1 MIISETEG
9 FFSMHTS
16 KFFLYRFVHYMW
28 FLEDE
33 FKLVVVHKFK
43 ESTFYRLFPYYLK
56 TERRLE
62 SLGITMSAIATLML
76 PGLSFF
82 TFPSSSFVQPR
93 SSKSLFLSFFSISLI
108 SFSAFFIFFPI
119 FIHPLIYF
127 SSWSYFILFFYISFT
142 SFFLFSLSFSFSHSS
157 PSSFV
162 FFLLYF
168 FFRQCLFIKAYMK
181 FTQ

>member
-16 KFFLYRFVHYMW
+16 KFFLYRFVHYML

-76 PGLSFF
+76 PRLILFHVSFF
-82 TFPSSSFVQPR
+82 QFRSTKILQVSFP
-93 SSKSLFLSFFSISLI
+93 
-108 SFSAFFIFFPI
+108 
-119 FIHPLIYF
+119 
-127 SSWSYFILFFYISFT
+127 
-142 SFFLFSLSFSFSHSS
+142 
-157 PSSFV
+157 
-162 FFLLYF
+162 FLLLDFSNF
-168 FFRQCLFIKAYMK
+168 FFRFLHFFPNIYSSSYLLQLLVVLYFISLYFLHFALPLFLVLLLLPLFPLLLRLLLAL
-181 FTQ
+181 FLL

>member
-9 FFSMHTS
+9 FFSMHAS

-93 SSKSLFLSFFSISLI
+93 SSKSLFFSFFSIYLT
-108 SFSAFFIFFPI
+108 SFSTFFIFFPN
-119 FIHPLIYF
+119 IY
-127 SSWSYFILFFYISFT
+127 SSSYLLQLLVVLYFIFLYFLHFVLSLFLVLLLLP
-142 SFFLFSLSFSFSHSS
+142 LFPLLLRLLLAL
-157 PSSFV
+157 
-162 FFLLYF
+162 FLL
-168 FFRQCLFIKAYMK
+168 
-181 FTQ
+181 

>member
-1 MIISETEG
+1 
-9 FFSMHTS
+9 MHTS
-16 KFFLYRFVHYMW
+16 KFFLYRFVHYVL

-43 ESTFYRLFPYYLK
+43 ESTFYRLFPYRLFPYYLK

-62 SLGITMSAIATLML
+62 SLGITMSAIATLTL

-82 TFPSSSFVQPR
+82 TFPSSSSVQPR

-127 SSWSYFILFFYISFT
+127 SSWSYFILFFLY
-142 SFFLFSLSFSFSHSS
+142 FLH
-157 PSSFV
+157 FV
-162 FFLLYF
+162 LPLFLVLLLLPLFPLLLRLLLALFLL
-168 FFRQCLFIKAYMK
+168 
-181 FTQ
+181 

>member
-1 MIISETEG
+1 
-9 FFSMHTS
+9 MHAS
-16 KFFLYRFVHYMW
+16 KFFLYRFVHYML

-82 TFPSSSFVQPR
+82 HV
-93 SSKSLFLSFFSISLI
+93 SFFQFRSTKILQV
-108 SFSAFFIFFPI
+108 SFSFLLLDFSNFFFRFLHFLPI
-119 FIHPLIYF
+119 FIHSLIYF
-127 SSWSYFILFFYISFT
+127 SSWSYFILFFFIFPSLRSSSFPYP
-142 SFFLFSLSFSFSHSS
+142 S
-157 PSSFV
+157 PSPTLPPPPSSSSCSISSLGNV
-162 FFLLYF
+162 YL
-168 FFRQCLFIKAYMK
+168 
-181 FTQ
+181 